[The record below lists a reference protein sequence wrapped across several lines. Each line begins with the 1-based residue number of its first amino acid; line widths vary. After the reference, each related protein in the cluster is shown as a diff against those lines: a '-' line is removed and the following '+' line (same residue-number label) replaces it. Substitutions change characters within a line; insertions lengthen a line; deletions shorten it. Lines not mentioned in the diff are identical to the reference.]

1 MRSPLVLIG
10 LLLPAVLQAAPVD
23 DLLAGYAVTARQ
35 EDAAFTV
42 FSGERGRQFFNNKHG
57 GDWSC
62 TSCHSDNP
70 TQAGRHTVT
79 GKLIEPLAPA
89 ANGERFTRLSK
100 VEKWFKRNCNDV
112 LERACTAREKGD
124 VITYLRTLRP

>member
-1 MRSPLVLIG
+1 MRSTLVLIG

-23 DLLAGYAVTARQ
+23 DLLAGYAATAHQ
-35 EDAAFTV
+35 EDAAFTA

-62 TSCHSDNP
+62 ASCHSDNP

-89 ANGERFTRLSK
+89 ANGERFTRSSK

-124 VITYLRTLRP
+124 VITYLRALKP